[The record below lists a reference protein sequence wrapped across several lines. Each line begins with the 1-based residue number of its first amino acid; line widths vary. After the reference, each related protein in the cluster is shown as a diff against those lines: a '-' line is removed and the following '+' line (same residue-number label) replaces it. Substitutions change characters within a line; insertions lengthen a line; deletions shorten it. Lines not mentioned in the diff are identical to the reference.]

1 MWTRKELKAW
11 AKEALQRNYW
21 KIVLVAFLSLL
32 FCGGL
37 SAGTGWSKGA
47 ASDDSNTEIA
57 AEDTDITDEAAAA
70 GTADGSDAADV
81 MEEQDDSVLIGI
93 QETDDA
99 DDMED
104 SQYSVIVPE
113 KARMVG
119 VVLFILIA
127 LVALVF
133 LYVLQVLL
141 VFPFHVGV
149 CRFMTK
155 SVDDRANVKEIAYG
169 FDHSYKNVIK
179 TMFHYDIRV
188 ALWYLLFII
197 PGIYKQ
203 YQYRLVPYI
212 LAEHPDMPYREV
224 LKRSSTLMCGHKWK
238 AFLLDLSFI
247 PWHILGLIT
256 CGIVEIF
263 YTAPYQALTSAALY
277 RRLSGPE
284 YAPQEMFGESL

>member
-1 MWTRKELKAW
+1 MWTRKELKVW

-32 FCGGL
+32 FCGGFG
-37 SAGTGWSKGA
+37 AGSGWSGGA
-47 ASDDSNTEIA
+47 GSDDPDTEITV
-57 AEDTDITDEAAAA
+57 EDTDITDEIAAVD
-70 GTADGSDAADV
+70 TADGIDAADV
-81 MEEQDDSVLIGI
+81 MGEQGDPILTGVE
-93 QETDDA
+93 ETDTA
-99 DDMED
+99 DTANET
-104 SQYSVIVPE
+104 QHSVTVRE
-113 KARMVG
+113 KAQMVG

-127 LVALVF
+127 LAIFVF

-149 CRFMTK
+149 CRFMEK
-155 SVDDRANVKEIAYG
+155 SIDDRANVKEITYG

-179 TMFHYDIRV
+179 TMFHCDIRV
-188 ALWYLLFII
+188 TLWYLLFII

-212 LAEHPDMPYREV
+212 LAEHPDMPWREV
-224 LKRSSTLMCGHKWK
+224 LQRSAALMYGHKWK
-238 AFLLDLSFI
+238 ALLLDLSFI

-263 YTAPYQALTSAALY
+263 YTAPYQELTSAALY

-284 YAPQEMFGESL
+284 LPPQGTFV

>member
-1 MWTRKELKAW
+1 
-11 AKEALQRNYW
+11 
-21 KIVLVAFLSLL
+21 
-32 FCGGL
+32 
-37 SAGTGWSKGA
+37 
-47 ASDDSNTEIA
+47 
-57 AEDTDITDEAAAA
+57 
-70 GTADGSDAADV
+70 
-81 MEEQDDSVLIGI
+81 
-93 QETDDA
+93 
-99 DDMED
+99 
-104 SQYSVIVPE
+104 
-113 KARMVG
+113 
-119 VVLFILIA
+119 
-127 LVALVF
+127 
-133 LYVLQVLL
+133 
-141 VFPFHVGV
+141 
-149 CRFMTK
+149 MTK
-155 SVDDRANVKEIAYG
+155 SVEDVAQVKEIAYG

-224 LKRSSTLMCGHKWK
+224 LKRSAALMCGHKWK

-284 YAPQEMFGESL
+284 LPPQETFI

>member
-47 ASDDSNTEIA
+47 ASDEHGTEIA
-57 AEDTDITDEAAAA
+57 AEDSDITDEAAAA

-81 MEEQDDSVLIGI
+81 MEEQDDSPN
-93 QETDDA
+93 
-99 DDMED
+99 
-104 SQYSVIVPE
+104 SVIVPE

-284 YAPQEMFGESL
+284 YAPQEMLGESL

>member
-284 YAPQEMFGESL
+284 YAPQETFI

>member
-32 FCGGL
+32 FCGGFG
-37 SAGTGWSKGA
+37 AGSGWSGGA
-47 ASDDSNTEIA
+47 GSDSDTEISV
-57 AEDTDITDEAAAA
+57 EDTDITDEITAVD
-70 GTADGSDAADV
+70 TADGIDDADV
-81 MEEQDDSVLIGI
+81 MGEQGDPILTGVE
-93 QETDDA
+93 ETDTA
-99 DDMED
+99 DTANET
-104 SQYSVIVPE
+104 QHSVTVRE
-113 KARMVG
+113 KAQMVG

-127 LVALVF
+127 LVIFVF

-284 YAPQEMFGESL
+284 YAPQEMLGESL